1 MTGTRARTRTGR
13 TAILFATVVVLLLLW
28 AAPAQAHGELARSD
42 PPDGGMVAVGRTSL
56 SLWFT
61 EAVANGV
68 STFGLRT
75 LDGVGVAVEVDASGA
90 GEGFV
95 QIATE
100 PLAEGTYVLEWTV
113 LSLDDGH
120 PSRGSVLFGA
130 GTRPDVPLS
139 TGGGLPSTPG
149 LVLRWLDLSAIML
162 AIGAVA
168 VSGRVLGS
176 MGVAST
182 GPRRRAQLIG
192 ASAAGVAV
200 VTGALTPLMRTHSAG
215 ISVGS
220 WFEATRVTL
229 VGTPWGQLWL
239 GREAALLL
247 AAAVLWR
254 WARHDGPSGRFR
266 LVAGVVLLAAAWLE
280 SAAGHSSELPARSAA
295 AALASTAHLVAGGVW
310 VGGLIVLTLCVIPT
324 MRRSPNARDVALASV
339 WRAFSPMAA
348 VMAGVVVTTGLY
360 ASGRHVP
367 DLRSVTTTVYGGTVA
382 VKIILVA
389 VALAL
394 AGTTTALL
402 HPGIAARVNRA
413 LGRPVG
419 RAPMAPRRFPTVVG
433 AEVAVLVLAVGG
445 AALLTSV
452 PTAREV
458 SLATSQTTVHTAN
471 VDGLLITFE
480 EVPAGPGSSR
490 LIVRTRST
498 VRPEPGPVAGVVVA
512 LADAAGGST
521 RVPLER
527 IEADRFEAATAELAP
542 GAWTAS
548 IAVEREAVPLAVTEA
563 TWTIAPAVATG
574 ASPLEVATSALV
586 LLALLVLLATVGV
599 GVARRRERPATT
611 ANLLVDATKGPR

>member
-13 TAILFATVVVLLLLW
+13 TAILFAAVVVLLLW

-61 EAVANGV
+61 DAIANGV

-100 PLAEGTYVLEWTV
+100 PLAEGTYVLEWTA

-130 GTRPDVPLS
+130 GTRPDLPLS

-162 AIGAVA
+162 MIGVVA

-200 VTGALTPLMRTHSAG
+200 VTGALTLLVRTHSAG

-254 WARHDGPSGRFR
+254 WARHDGPNDRSR
-266 LVAGVVLLAAAWLE
+266 LVAGALVAAAWLE
-280 SAAGHSSELPARSAA
+280 SSAGHSADLPARSVGAT
-295 AALASTAHLVAGGVW
+295 LASTAHLLAGGVW
-310 VGGLIVLTLCVIPT
+310 VGGLVVLTLCVIPT
-324 MRRSPNARDVALASV
+324 MRRSPNAADVALSSV

-348 VMAGVVVTTGLY
+348 VTAGVVVATGLY
-360 ASGRHVP
+360 AAGRHVP
-367 DLRSVTTTVYGGTVA
+367 DLRSLATTAYGGTVA
-382 VKIILVA
+382 VKIVLVA

-394 AGTTTALL
+394 AGTSTALL
-402 HPGIAARVNRA
+402 HPRIGARVNRA

-419 RAPMAPRRFPTVVG
+419 QAAIAPRRFPTLVG
-433 AEVAVLVLAVGG
+433 AEVALLVAAVGG

-452 PTAREV
+452 PTSREV
-458 SLATSQTTVHTAN
+458 GLATSQTTVHAEN
-471 VDGLLITFE
+471 VEGLLITFE
-480 EVPAGPGSSR
+480 EVPAGPASSR

-498 VRPEPGPVAGVVVA
+498 VRPEPGPVTGVGVA
-512 LADAAGGST
+512 LSGPDGETAH
-521 RVPLER
+521 VQLER
-527 IEADRFEAATAELAP
+527 IEADRYEAGTTELAP

-548 IAVEREAVPLAVTEA
+548 IAVERAGVPLAVTTA
-563 TWTIAPAVATG
+563 TWRVAPAAVTDAG
-574 ASPLEVATSALV
+574 PMENITSVLA
-586 LLALLVLLATVGV
+586 LLALLAAAVV
-599 GVARRRERPATT
+599 GVARHRVRPAATT
-611 ANLLVDATKGPR
+611 KALVDATRSPR